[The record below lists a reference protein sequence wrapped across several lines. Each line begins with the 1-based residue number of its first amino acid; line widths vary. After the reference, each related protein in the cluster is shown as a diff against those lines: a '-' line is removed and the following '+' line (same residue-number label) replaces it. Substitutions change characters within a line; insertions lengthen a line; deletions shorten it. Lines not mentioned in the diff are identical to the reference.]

1 MFWQIFSSFEI
12 WLRTTVTAQRGTDP
26 TLKAATGASSAT
38 PNPGSTSFPID
49 GTPPQFR
56 VTAGWLEYMISG
68 MVRTINHAT
77 TSFSPYIAHAKAITT
92 ARTGGIIA
100 AFEAQL
106 TGLAGDTAGA
116 TFAAFKGLAPT
127 TNGGSA
133 VYAWGYVAAGYTR
146 LLDLTAVATGQAIV
160 AVKDNLASALE
171 IKEGANSIAKV
182 VTTTSGKK
190 IVLGYTLD
198 SGVQVRSKGAS
209 TAAAGTTTADAT
221 VLPARTA
228 GVYPTTAADDTKGVR
243 IHADDNVAGTKIIIF
258 NGVSNKILKIYP
270 PSGGTINGAAA
281 DAAFS
286 TASGKGAMLY
296 CDAAGTWFAN

>member
-1 MFWQIFSSFEI
+1 MFWQIFSTFEL
-12 WLRTTVTAQRGTDP
+12 WVRTSVLPQRGTDP
-26 TLKAATGASSAT
+26 TIKATAVASTAA
-38 PNPGSTSFPID
+38 PNPGSVNLPID
-49 GTPPQFR
+49 GTPPQFK
-56 VTAGWLEYMISG
+56 VTASWLDFMISG
-68 MVRTINHAT
+68 MARTINHAT
-77 TSFSPYIAHAKAITT
+77 TSFSPYIAHAKAVTT

-106 TGLAGDTAGA
+106 TGLAGDTSAA

-146 LLDLTAVATGQAIV
+146 LLDLTAVATGQAII

-171 IKEGANSIAKV
+171 IKEGSTSIAKIV
-182 VTTTSGKK
+182 STDAGEK
-190 IVLGYTLD
+190 IVLGYPLETLVEMK
-198 SGVQVRSKGAS
+198 GAGAS

-221 VLPARTA
+221 ALPART
-228 GVYPTTAADDTKGVR
+228 GSVYPTTAADDTKGVR
-243 IHADDNVAGTKIIIF
+243 IHANDNVAKTTLF
-258 NGVSNKILKIYP
+258 VANTVSNKILKIYP

-286 TASGKGAMLY
+286 TASGKGAILY
-296 CDAAGTWFAN
+296 CSAAGTWFAW